1 MKLLSDNQSQA
12 LLVGGA
18 QVNKDIL
25 DTINKGVNIA
35 SKVVSKGVGDIQKTL
50 KPTQETARIILQ
62 TGLYFRRNAA
72 AQFGRFIPDSDFFE
86 PQIKGKIDVGLIKNI
101 TLPAAE
107 RLFIQACNYL
117 LLGKEKDAFDKF
129 QETVTKD
136 PQLTDGYYMLGC
148 LGLARGE
155 YKSSL
160 ENFKKANLLQQSL
173 GKTIKKYLPSFKM
186 TLNVTHNSC
195 FAFFADLVGINTL
208 LPLAMRAEGLPND
221 AFEVLAQMLG
231 VMPSQPVL
239 LFYISALLFEI
250 GSYDRIVEYLKTT
263 VPDGNLGYLN
273 MLILGRAL
281 ISLGD
286 LETAREVF
294 KKGIG
299 KEDIDP
305 EILLDYRFSLGL
317 CDATSGWS
325 SGRNEEMERVY
336 QAKPDY
342 QDIFERLGLGRG
354 SQIETASRA
363 PSAPPQVSQEKPVK
377 PPVDRGAAK
386 EPQIP
391 QKQTAPP
398 PREAPLSQVSSQN
411 PRLLADEGKV
421 DLMLEKQAYII
432 GREIGDVIMSW
443 DASASKQHARIL
455 KENNRWYV
463 EDLGSTNGT
472 WVNQFRISKRVDL
485 NRGDQIKIG
494 NTIFRFL

>member
-1 MKLLSDNQSQA
+1 M
-12 LLVGGA
+12 
-18 QVNKDIL
+18 NKDIL
-25 DTINKGVNIA
+25 DTINKGMNIA
-35 SKVVSKGVGDIQKTL
+35 SKVVSKGVGEVQKTL
-50 KPTQETARIILQ
+50 KPTQETAKIVLQ
-62 TGLYFRRNAA
+62 TSLYFQRDASAR
-72 AQFGRFIPDSDFFE
+72 FGRFIPESSFFE
-86 PQIKGKIDVGLIKNI
+86 PQTKGKIDVGLLKNI

-117 LLGKEKDAFDKF
+117 LLGKEKDAVDKF
-129 QETVTKD
+129 QETVIKD

-148 LGLARGE
+148 LGLSRGE
-155 YKSSL
+155 YRSSL

-186 TLNVTHNSC
+186 TLNITHNSC

-221 AFEVLAQMLG
+221 AFEVLSQMLG

-239 LFYISALLFEI
+239 LFHISALLFEI

-273 MLILGRAL
+273 LLVLGRAL
-281 ISLGD
+281 IALGD
-286 LETAREVF
+286 LETAREIF
-294 KKGIG
+294 KKGMG
-299 KEDIDP
+299 KDDIDP
-305 EILLDYRFSLGL
+305 ELLLDYRFSLGL

-342 QDIFERLGLGRG
+342 QDIFERLGLGKEPQADQTSRA
-354 SQIETASRA
+354 ASA
-363 PSAPPQVSQEKPVK
+363 PSAAVQEKPAR
-377 PPVDRGAAK
+377 PPADRPAAK

-391 QKQTAPP
+391 QKQAAPP
-398 PREAPLSQVSSQN
+398 PKTEAPLPPASSQN
-411 PRLLADEGKV
+411 PRLAADDGKV
-421 DLMLEKQAYII
+421 DLVLEKQVYVV
-432 GREIGDVIMSW
+432 GREIGDIVLGW
-443 DASASKQHARIL
+443 DGSASKQHARIL
-455 KENNRWYV
+455 KENNRWFV

-494 NTIFRFL
+494 NTVFRFI